1 MRRSVKA
8 TSKRVPKRG
17 ASDFDLSKV
26 IRRPLPLRQSALQER
41 HPTLAVP
48 RVVLQSD
55 GLHPDSYQTA
65 NFCGNRPDLAFVPDE
80 AFTCADWCYID
91 EFGDQWHTR
100 YGENGIWFVIWH
112 CDENGTDVPRCAR
125 KWPQKGLSMQVSR
138 MLRVIAKRSKEVR
151 T

>member
-8 TSKRVPKRG
+8 RSKSAPKRE
-17 ASDFDLSKV
+17 ASDFHPSKA
-26 IRRPLPLRQSALQER
+26 IGLPLRQSALQER
-41 HPTLAVP
+41 YPRLAVP

-55 GLHPDSYQTA
+55 GLHSGSYQTA
-65 NFCGNRPDLAFVPDE
+65 NFCGGRSDLAFVPDE
-80 AFTCADWCYID
+80 AFTCTDWCYID

-112 CDENGTDVPRCAR
+112 CDENGTDIPRRGR

-138 MLRVIAKRSKEVR
+138 MLRVIAKRSKAVR